1 MTQPFCQIREDSK
14 DLLVIGIQGQ
24 LKSHHQIWDFPNDH
38 VKFKSQ
44 DGLLY
49 CDGFL
54 YVFYGLAQLQ
64 IFHARNDVLATG
76 HFWFN
81 KTMELM
87 FQNY

>member
-1 MTQPFCQIREDSK
+1 
-14 DLLVIGIQGQ
+14 
-24 LKSHHQIWDFPNDH
+24 
-38 VKFKSQ
+38 
-44 DGLLY
+44 
-49 CDGFL
+49 L